1 MTRAGVRRGERGSS
15 IIEVMIATTV
25 LIVAAAGFAGMSTFA
40 ATSTGVGHRRTTATL
55 LRAGLID
62 QLNVTPRATLRA
74 VAAAAENTWIVD
86 SCYDVN
92 SQRLAANGAYSATFT
107 CPADAYYRRWIR
119 VADNGTDAWARATNA
134 WAVNLYVERVD
145 PGCTAA
151 LRSASVACVTADLL
165 LTD

>member
-1 MTRAGVRRGERGSS
+1 MTRAGKRRGERGSS

-40 ATSTGVGHRRTTATL
+40 ATSTGVGHRRTTSTL
-55 LRAGLID
+55 LRASLID
-62 QLNVTPRATLRA
+62 QLNVTPRSTLRGI
-74 VAAAAENTWIVD
+74 AAATENTWMVD
-86 SCYDVN
+86 ACYDVN
-92 SQRLAANGAYSATFT
+92 SKRVAANGTYSATFA
-107 CPADAYYRRWIR
+107 CPTDTYYRSWIR
-119 VADNGTDAWARATNA
+119 VTDNGTDAWARITNT

-151 LRSASVACVTADLL
+151 LRTASVACVTADLL